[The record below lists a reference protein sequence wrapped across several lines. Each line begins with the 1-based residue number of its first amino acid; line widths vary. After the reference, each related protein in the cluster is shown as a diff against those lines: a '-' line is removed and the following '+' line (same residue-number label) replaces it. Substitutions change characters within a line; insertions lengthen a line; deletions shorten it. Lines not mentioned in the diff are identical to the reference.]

1 MGWPELVNSQ
11 ARGYTTYLVRRDEE
25 NITCNGMGYGG
36 QEYHIEGW
44 VDTSVN
50 TSEIQGNEEESM
62 RESHLLNPPNP
73 EQE

>member
-1 MGWPELVNSQ
+1 
-11 ARGYTTYLVRRDEE
+11 
-25 NITCNGMGYGG
+25 MGYGG

-50 TSEIQGNEEESM
+50 TSEIQGNEEECM